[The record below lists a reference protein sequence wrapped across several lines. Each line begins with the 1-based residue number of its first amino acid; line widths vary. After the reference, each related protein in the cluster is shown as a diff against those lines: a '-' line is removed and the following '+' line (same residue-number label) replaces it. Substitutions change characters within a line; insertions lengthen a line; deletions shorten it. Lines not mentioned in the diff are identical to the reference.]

1 MMSQT
6 LPPQIGYNPSGSQFG
21 SRVVIGGNPTGAWE
35 AVGLGPN
42 GRPGFISGLQINVT
56 NLQPSVPTT
65 VPGVINI
72 SAGDLMA
79 LIAMNAT
86 SGHVPTQLNFKLTE
100 VSICEDI
107 DGSSE
112 ERRMV
117 VLASQTY
124 QKPNGA

>member
-1 MMSQT
+1 MAQT
-6 LPPQIGYNPSGSQFG
+6 LPPQIGYTPSGSQFG

-56 NLQPSVPTT
+56 NIMPGVNTT

-72 SAGDLMA
+72 SAGDLMT

-100 VSICEDI
+100 VAVCEESGDATV
-107 DGSSE
+107 E
-112 ERRMV
+112 KRMV
-117 VLASQTY
+117 ILASQTY
-124 QKPNGA
+124 AKPNGA